1 MSLNDKCVSKM
12 LEIQKNDNERII
24 LNSKDEIDWYD
35 YVIQN

>member
-1 MSLNDKCVSKM
+1 MSLNDECVSKM